1 MIYLSLISIC
11 LLHIRPD
18 AQRIFVDVGLGFHV
32 EFTWTEALNFIALRE
47 EKIAR
52 YAISLWLIKAFSYL
66 LLNNIFIATKIFMPL
81 LTKHR
86 KICQCT
92 CYG

>member
-11 LLHIRPD
+11 LVHIRPD
-18 AQRIFVDVGLGFHV
+18 TQRIFVDVGLGFHV

-52 YAISLWLIKAFSYL
+52 YAISLWLIQAFS
-66 LLNNIFIATKIFMPL
+66 
-81 LTKHR
+81 
-86 KICQCT
+86 
-92 CYG
+92 